1 MREQTIIGSSL
12 ALAEVLEQVSALAE
26 IDRSVLVLG
35 ERGTGK
41 ELIVQ
46 RLHFLSPR
54 WQRDLV
60 KVNCAALNDNLLESE
75 LFGHQVGAFTG
86 ATRNHKGRFERADGG
101 TLMLDELGNMSLR
114 LQEKLLR
121 VLEYGEFEP
130 LGSHETKQVD
140 VRVIGTT
147 SADLQAMAKAGT
159 FRYDLL
165 DRLAFDVVHIPP
177 LRLRKG
183 DILELAQHFA
193 QRMSHELGWQLFLGF
208 SLQARQQLVNHS
220 WYGNVREL
228 RNVVERSLYRWGQ
241 ADEPVP
247 EVFLDVFSKPW
258 NLTQEHDQ
266 DQFLEY
272 ELDQASKKGSIKTS
286 SQVGLSDFRQQV
298 ERYEFGLLHTALAQ
312 NQHHQSHPANS
323 LGLSYHQFRG
333 LLKKHKLAKNQG
345 HEHD

>member
-12 ALAEVLEQVSALAE
+12 ALAEVLEQVSALSQ
-26 IDRSVLVLG
+26 IDRPVLVLG

-41 ELIVQ
+41 ELIAQ

-54 WQRDLV
+54 WQRELV

-86 ATRNHKGRFERADGG
+86 ATKNHKGRFERADGG
-101 TLMLDELGNMSLR
+101 TLMLDELGTMSLR

-140 VRVIGTT
+140 VRVIGAT
-147 SADLQAMAKAGT
+147 SADLQTMAAAGI

-165 DRLAFDVVHIPP
+165 DRLAFDVVHLPP
-177 LRLRKG
+177 LRLRKD

-193 QRMSHELGWQLFLGF
+193 QRMSHELGWELFSGF
-208 SLQARQQLVNHS
+208 STQARQQLVNHS

-241 ADEPVP
+241 ANEPVP
-247 EVFLDVFSKPW
+247 NVYLDVFSKPW
-258 NLTQEHDQ
+258 STSPEQDSEHQSDY
-266 DQFLEY
+266 L
-272 ELDQASKKGSIKTS
+272 LKRSAVQAN
-286 SQVGLSDFRQQV
+286 VGDFRQQV
-298 ERYEFGLLHTALAQ
+298 EGYEFGLLQTALAQ
-312 NQHHQSHPANS
+312 HQHHQSHTAQA
-323 LGLSYHQFRG
+323 LGLSYHQLRG
-333 LLKKHKLAKNQG
+333 LLKKHKLAKSQGHDQG

>member
-1 MREQTIIGSSL
+1 MLEQTIIGSSQ
-12 ALAEVLEQVSALAE
+12 ALAEVLAQVSALAE
-26 IDRSVLVLG
+26 IDRCVLVLG

-41 ELIVQ
+41 ELVVQ

-86 ATRNHKGRFERADGG
+86 ATKNHKGRFERADGG
-101 TLMLDELGNMSLR
+101 TLMLDELGTMSLR

-140 VRVIGTT
+140 VRVIGAT
-147 SADLQAMAKAGT
+147 SADLQAMAVAGT

-165 DRLAFDVVHIPP
+165 DRLAFDVVHLPP
-177 LRLRKG
+177 LRLRQD

-193 QRMSHELGWQLFLGF
+193 QRMSHELGWELFAGF
-208 SLQARQQLVNHS
+208 SYHAREQLVNHS

-241 ADEPVP
+241 PNELVP
-247 EVFLDVFSKPW
+247 SVYLDVFSKPW
-258 NLTQEHDQ
+258 NSTPHYTL
-266 DQFLEY
+266 
-272 ELDQASKKGSIKTS
+272 ANTS
-286 SQVGLSDFRQQV
+286 ENISSEALQQTVVGDFRQQV
-298 ERYEFGLLHTALAQ
+298 EHYEFGLLQAALAV
-312 NQHHQSHPANS
+312 NQHHQTHTAHA
-323 LGLSYHQFRG
+323 LGLSYHQLRG
-333 LLKKHKLAKNQG
+333 LLKKHKLAKSQ
-345 HEHD
+345 ELYP